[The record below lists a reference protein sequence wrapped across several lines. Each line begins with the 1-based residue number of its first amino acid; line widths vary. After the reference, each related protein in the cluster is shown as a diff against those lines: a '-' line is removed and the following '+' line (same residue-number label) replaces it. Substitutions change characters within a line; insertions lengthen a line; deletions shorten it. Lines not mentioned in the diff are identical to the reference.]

1 MIYQLNYFKENIQIK
16 CRYVRYEII
25 GEIKIRLI
33 YEEMRIYI
41 YGKNASMIQVIKAN
55 IDLAICNLNKV
66 VFQK

>member
-1 MIYQLNYFKENIQIK
+1 MKKWGYT
-16 CRYVRYEII
+16 
-25 GEIKIRLI
+25 
-33 YEEMRIYI
+33 YI